1 MDPWRAM
8 ARPSR
13 DHISSLETEITLTVC
28 NILSILHYPMF
39 FCLSPHSLINSS
51 YLGTTRFK
59 SRSFEAW
66 QKSGGKHLFP
76 VDPRTTP
83 YEERP
88 YMQRRNGD
96 WEGKDLSS
104 KGYKGKGQGVAG
116 FRLKIDGVYE
126 KAKAEGKLDSA
137 SILGGVP
144 LPWTKKDTEK
154 VGAQSSENVQGARAQ
169 TGRRL
174 SDAELARRKA
184 KLVKPTFKKT
194 TKGTKSAEP
203 VAAAPEKKKGLFG
216 MF

>member
-1 MDPWRAM
+1 M
-8 ARPSR
+8 
-13 DHISSLETEITLTVC
+13 
-28 NILSILHYPMF
+28 
-39 FCLSPHSLINSS
+39 
-51 YLGTTRFK
+51 
-59 SRSFEAW
+59 
-66 QKSGGKHLFP
+66 FP

-96 WEGKDLSS
+96 WEGKDLSA
-104 KGYKGKGQGVAG
+104 KGYKGKGQGLAG

-126 KAKAEGKLDSA
+126 KAKADGKLDSV

-154 VGAQSSENVQGARAQ
+154 IGKDSSANVQGPRAQ

-184 KLVKPTFKKT
+184 KLVKPTFKQ
-194 TKGTKSAEP
+194 TKKQAKETAAVET
-203 VAAAPEKKKGLFG
+203 AAPEKKKGLFG
-216 MF
+216 LF